1 MKSRWLLVV
10 TRILALLF
18 VVAIS
23 IFIYSI
29 RDQAQELEKYS
40 YPGIFILSFLAYAT
54 VILPAPGTAVVFTMG
69 AVFNPWIVALVA
81 GIGAALGELIGYLAG
96 FSSQPVVEKVS
107 IYQRMVSWVEKYGS
121 VAILVFSALPNPFFD
136 LTGIAAG
143 ALKMPVK
150 KFFFWTWLG
159 ETIKML
165 FFAFAGAYSLN
176 NLFGK

>member
-29 RDQAQELEKYS
+29 RDRAQELEKYS
-40 YPGIFILSFLAYAT
+40 YPGIFLLSILSYAT
-54 VILPAPGTAVVFTMG
+54 VILPAPGVAVVFTMG

-81 GIGAALGELIGYLAG
+81 GTGAAIGELIGYLAG
-96 FSSQPVVEKVS
+96 YSSQPVVERVS

-150 KFFFWTWLG
+150 KFLIWTWLG
-159 ETIKML
+159 ETLKML
-165 FFAFAGAYSLN
+165 IFAFAGAYSLN